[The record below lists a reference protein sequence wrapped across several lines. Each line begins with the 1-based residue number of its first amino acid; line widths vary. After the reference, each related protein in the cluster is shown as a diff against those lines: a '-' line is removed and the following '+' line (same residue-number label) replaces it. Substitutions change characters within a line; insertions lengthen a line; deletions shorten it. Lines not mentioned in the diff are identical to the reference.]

1 MAAGK
6 QSQQQGAVAAAEPSA
21 ARRLWRVVRAV
32 LYMLRR
38 GLPSGRKLA
47 MDLSLLLHRGKIA
60 GRALGEL
67 LVLAFH
73 HGHHGRHN
81 AAAAF
86 TYAGADGAGHFS
98 CRALDPTLAVHE
110 PAPRGRR
117 REVEFSCSNT
127 PSSGALGLLGA
138 GKRRRRKD
146 HRGGDGNNSGG
157 YLQQYCYNYD
167 AAEVARMFE
176 MLNDDD
182 GEQYRLFTGDG
193 GAETSAEAS
202 SAATSATATPSSAA
216 QLLYWAA
223 VSSSSPAA
231 MAAAASRS
239 MTPRAA
245 GSPGVDRQADE
256 FIRRFY
262 EQLRAQRSAAS
273 TPDYYGY
280 TAAAGVSPYVTPRA
294 RRPVAAAAATGVA

>member
-6 QSQQQGAVAAAEPSA
+6 QSQQQGAVSPAAEPSA

-73 HGHHGRHN
+73 HGHHGHGRHN
-81 AAAAF
+81 AAAF
-86 TYAGADGAGHFS
+86 PYAGAGDGAGHFS
-98 CRALDPTLAVHE
+98 CRALDPSLAVHE
-110 PAPRGRR
+110 PAPRAR

-127 PSSGALGLLGA
+127 PSFASRGGGGGALGLLGG

-146 HRGGDGNNSGG
+146 RSENSGG
-157 YLQQYCYNYD
+157 YLQYCNYD

-182 GEQYRLFTGDG
+182 GEHYRLFADD
-193 GAETSAEAS
+193 AEPSAAAS
-202 SAATSATATPSSAA
+202 SAGTSATATPSSAA

-223 VSSSSPAA
+223 VAGSSPAA
-231 MAAAASRS
+231 MAAAAASRS
-239 MTPRAA
+239 TTPSAA
-245 GSPGVDRQADE
+245 ASPGVDRQADE

-273 TPDYYGY
+273 TPDYYG
-280 TAAAGVSPYVTPRA
+280 AAGVSPYTTPRA
-294 RRPVAAAAATGVA
+294 RRPAVLAAAGGIA

>member
-6 QSQQQGAVAAAEPSA
+6 QSQQQGAVSPAAEPSA
-21 ARRLWRVVRAV
+21 ARRMWRVVRAV

-81 AAAAF
+81 AAAF
-86 TYAGADGAGHFS
+86 PYAGAADGHNFS
-98 CRALDPTLAVHE
+98 CRALDPSLAVHE
-110 PAPRGRR
+110 PAPRAR

-127 PSSGALGLLGA
+127 PSFASRGGGGGALGLLGG

-146 HRGGDGNNSGG
+146 RSENSGG
-157 YLQQYCYNYD
+157 YLQYCNYD

-182 GEQYRLFTGDG
+182 GGAGEHYRLFADD
-193 GAETSAEAS
+193 AEPSAGAS
-202 SAATSATATPSSAA
+202 SAGTKATATPSSAA

-223 VSSSSPAA
+223 VTGSSPAA
-231 MAAAASRS
+231 MAAAAASRS
-239 MTPRAA
+239 TTPRAA
-245 GSPGVDRQADE
+245 ASPGVDRQADE

-273 TPDYYGY
+273 TPDYYG
-280 TAAAGVSPYVTPRA
+280 AAGVSPYTTPRA
-294 RRPVAAAAATGVA
+294 RRPAVLAAAGGGIA